1 MELIFLFLI
10 LPIGIA
16 LTAAYFISLF
26 TRNKLR
32 KTENKNV
39 KLISVM
45 TFIGS
50 FLIIIVAIFALIFS
64 NIEIGR

>member
-16 LTAAYFISLF
+16 LTASYFIALF

-32 KTENKNV
+32 KTANKNV
-39 KLISVM
+39 KVISVI

-50 FLIIIVAIFALIFS
+50 FLIIVISIYALIAY
-64 NIEIGR
+64 NIEISR